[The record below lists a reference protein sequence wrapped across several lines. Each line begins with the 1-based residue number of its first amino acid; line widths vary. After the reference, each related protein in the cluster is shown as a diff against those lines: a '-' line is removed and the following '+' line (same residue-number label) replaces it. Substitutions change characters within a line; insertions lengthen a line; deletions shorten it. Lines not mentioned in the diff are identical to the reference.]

1 VSDIDGDIEQV
12 KQAVI
17 RDWVKMN
24 RSIAFDALD
33 WIEGELGWLRMQ
45 NDQLLEE
52 NKRLREE
59 LERLREAQA

>member
-17 RDWVKMN
+17 RDGVKMN